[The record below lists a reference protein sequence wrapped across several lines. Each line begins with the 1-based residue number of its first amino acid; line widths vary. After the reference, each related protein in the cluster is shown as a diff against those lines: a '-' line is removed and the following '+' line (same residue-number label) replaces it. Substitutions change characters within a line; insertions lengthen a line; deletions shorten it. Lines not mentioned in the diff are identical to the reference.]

1 MSEKKSITIDSN
13 SLLGG
18 GGSSSK
24 RKSSKR
30 SNNGS
35 GSGER
40 RIRPSSIVQPSTLKK
55 TLLERIKQHQ
65 RTRERSREEE
75 SDRVNTATTNQQ
87 DGGGENSSNKNDNFS
102 QSIDFLR
109 KLALKRRQ
117 QTHKNRPSSVSS
129 SSSSSSSTVSSATPE
144 SQILNKVAETLHN
157 GEILTNTGLL
167 GLPVIPMIVP
177 EQQSNTNLTS
187 HSMPVSTSSIS
198 IGPMPIM
205 PETPAASILP
215 ETPPKI
221 TELANMYNNTI
232 AAATPETTSSEDK
245 NTSESSNEPPFHIP
259 EKPEDFLPS
268 IFIKEEPPHGC
279 LKNGKKPTFR
289 EWASKILGGGPPGV
303 PPGVPPPYDG
313 GASGGA
319 MGGASGGAM
328 GGASGGAIGGAIG
341 GASGGASGGGIHST
355 SSTDTN
361 THNKSVQPIS
371 GSTGEI
377 DPSQIAG
384 MRVKIRKT
392 HKKRYRIGKHDDV
405 VGVLLKNKQTQ
416 RHIQSQHL
424 SLRQRSIGEIRKYL
438 YDHHLLK
445 IGSNAPPD
453 VLRRMYEDAILTGDV
468 KNTNDGVL
476 LHNFM
481 SGGSGE

>member
-18 GGSSSK
+18 GGIGSSSK

-30 SNNGS
+30 STI

-40 RIRPSSIVQPSTLKK
+40 RIRPSSIVQPSTLKR

-65 RTRERSREEE
+65 RTRERSRDISNEDNSRNDDAKPSTPKNEGIT
-75 SDRVNTATTNQQ
+75 NT
-87 DGGGENSSNKNDNFS
+87 DNFS

-109 KLALKRRQ
+109 KLAMKRRQ
-117 QTHKNRPSSVSS
+117 MTQKKSS
-129 SSSSSSSTVSSATPE
+129 SKDNPPQAKTTEA
-144 SQILNKVAETLHN
+144 QILNKVAETLHN
-157 GEILTNTGLL
+157 GEIVTNTGLL
-167 GLPVIPMIVP
+167 GLPVVPTIVSPSQDIIMTTTAADPFPVISLGSMPIPMATSYDTSAVSSLSTPSIVS
-177 EQQSNTNLTS
+177 E
-187 HSMPVSTSSIS
+187 
-198 IGPMPIM
+198 
-205 PETPAASILP
+205 
-215 ETPPKI
+215 PPKL
-221 TELANMYNNTI
+221 TQLAEMYNNTI
-232 AAATPETTSSEDK
+232 AAATDALSDNSKDA
-245 NTSESSNEPPFHIP
+245 SVESNNEPSFHIP
-259 EKPEDFLPS
+259 QKPEDFLPS

-289 EWASKILGGGPPGV
+289 EWASKILGGGQS
-303 PPGVPPPYDG
+303 GVPPPHD
-313 GASGGA
+313 
-319 MGGASGGAM
+319 
-328 GGASGGAIGGAIG
+328 G
-341 GASGGASGGGIHST
+341 GASGGASGGAGGGA
-355 SSTDTN
+355 
-361 THNKSVQPIS
+361 S
-371 GSTGEI
+371 GGASGGAGGGASGGASGGAMSGGAMSGVGSI

-424 SLRQRSIGEIRKYL
+424 TLRQKSIGEIRKYL

-468 KNTNDGVL
+468 KNTNDGVM

-481 SGGSGE
+481 SGGGE

>member
-18 GGSSSK
+18 GIGGSK

-30 SNNGS
+30 STNGS

-40 RIRPSSIVQPSTLKK
+40 KIRPSSIVQPSTLKK

-65 RTRERSREEE
+65 RTRERSRSETE
-75 SDRVNTATTNQQ
+75 SQSESQPISGRSEDSS
-87 DGGGENSSNKNDNFS
+87 GGAIADNFS

-109 KLALKRRQ
+109 KLAMKRRQ
-117 QTHKNRPSSVSS
+117 VTQKNNRPPAVA
-129 SSSSSSSTVSSATPE
+129 SSTSHVTPE
-144 SQILNKVAETLHN
+144 SQILNTIAPTLQH

-167 GLPVIPMIVP
+167 GLPVVP
-177 EQQSNTNLTS
+177 TLITEQPSPAISQVG
-187 HSMPVSTSSIS
+187 PGPSIS
-198 IGPMPIM
+198 VGPMPM
-205 PETPAASILP
+205 PMPMPTLP
-215 ETPPKI
+215 NLPQEPIKIEMPPKI
-221 TELANMYNNTI
+221 TELAEMYNNTI
-232 AAATPETTSSEDK
+232 STVIPDTLSSSSTTND
-245 NTSESSNEPPFHIP
+245 NASESSKEPPLHIP
-259 EKPEDFLPS
+259 QKPEDYLPS

-289 EWASKILGGGPPGV
+289 EWATKILGGGPPGD
-303 PPGVPPPYDG
+303 PPGVPPPHDG
-313 GASGGA
+313 GAMSGGA
-319 MGGASGGAM
+319 MSGGAM
-328 GGASGGAIGGAIG
+328 SGGA
-341 GASGGASGGGIHST
+341 
-355 SSTDTN
+355 
-361 THNKSVQPIS
+361 
-371 GSTGEI
+371 I

-392 HKKRYRIGKHDDV
+392 HKKRYRIGKHDNV

-424 SLRQRSIGEIRKYL
+424 KLRQSSIGEIRKYL

-468 KNTNDGVL
+468 KNTNDGVM

-481 SGGSGE
+481 SGGGE

>member
-18 GGSSSK
+18 GGSGSSSK

-30 SNNGS
+30 STI

-65 RTRERSREEE
+65 RTRERSRDI
-75 SDRVNTATTNQQ
+75 SNDDNARNDDAKPSTPKNDGITNT
-87 DGGGENSSNKNDNFS
+87 DNFS

-109 KLALKRRQ
+109 KLAMKRRQ
-117 QTHKNRPSSVSS
+117 ITQKKSS
-129 SSSSSSSTVSSATPE
+129 SKDHPPPAKTTEA
-144 SQILNKVAETLHN
+144 QILNKVAETLHN
-157 GEILTNTGLL
+157 GEIITNTGLL
-167 GLPVIPMIVP
+167 GLPVVPTIVSPRQDIITTSAADSIPVI
-177 EQQSNTNLTS
+177 SLG
-187 HSMPVSTSSIS
+187 SMPIPTATSYDTASTSSLSTPS
-198 IGPMPIM
+198 IVS
-205 PETPAASILP
+205 E
-215 ETPPKI
+215 PPKL
-221 TELANMYNNTI
+221 TQLADMYNNSI
-232 AAATPETTSSEDK
+232 AASSV
-245 NTSESSNEPPFHIP
+245 ESNNEPSFHIP
-259 EKPEDFLPS
+259 QKSEDFLPS

-289 EWASKILGGGPPGV
+289 EWASKILGGGS
-303 PPGVPPPYDG
+303 PGVPPPHDG
-313 GASGGA
+313 GVSGGV
-319 MGGASGGAM
+319 
-328 GGASGGAIGGAIG
+328 
-341 GASGGASGGGIHST
+341 SGGG
-355 SSTDTN
+355 DG
-361 THNKSVQPIS
+361 SV
-371 GSTGEI
+371 GSI

-424 SLRQRSIGEIRKYL
+424 TLRQKSIGEIRKYL

-468 KNTNDGVL
+468 KNTNDGVM

-481 SGGSGE
+481 SGGGGGE

>member
-18 GGSSSK
+18 GIGGSK

-30 SNNGS
+30 SNKGS

-40 RIRPSSIVQPSTLKK
+40 KIRPSSIVQPSTLKK

-65 RTRERSREEE
+65 RTRERSRSETE
-75 SDRVNTATTNQQ
+75 SQSISGGNVKSGISSG
-87 DGGGENSSNKNDNFS
+87 DGAIDDNFS

-109 KLALKRRQ
+109 KLAMKRRQ
-117 QTHKNRPSSVSS
+117 VTQKNNRLPAVA
-129 SSSSSSSTVSSATPE
+129 SSTSHVTPE
-144 SQILNKVAETLHN
+144 SQILNTIAPTLQH

-167 GLPVIPMIVP
+167 GLPVVP
-177 EQQSNTNLTS
+177 TLITDQPSPAISQVG
-187 HSMPVSTSSIS
+187 PSIS
-198 IGPMPIM
+198 VGPMPM
-205 PETPAASILP
+205 NVPTLP
-215 ETPPKI
+215 NLPQEPMKIEMPPKI
-221 TELANMYNNTI
+221 TELADMYNNTI
-232 AAATPETTSSEDK
+232 STTIPETSSSTTND
-245 NTSESSNEPPFHIP
+245 NATESSKEPPLHIP
-259 EKPEDFLPS
+259 QKPEDYLPS

-289 EWASKILGGGPPGV
+289 EWVTKILGGGGPPGV
-303 PPGVPPPYDG
+303 PSPHDG
-313 GASGGA
+313 GAMSGGA
-319 MGGASGGAM
+319 MSGGAM
-328 GGASGGAIGGAIG
+328 SGG
-341 GASGGASGGGIHST
+341 
-355 SSTDTN
+355 D
-361 THNKSVQPIS
+361 
-371 GSTGEI
+371 I

-392 HKKRYRIGKHDDV
+392 HKKRYRIGKHDNV

-424 SLRQRSIGEIRKYL
+424 KLRQSSIGEIRKYL

-468 KNTNDGVL
+468 KNTNDGVM

-481 SGGSGE
+481 SGGGE

>member
-18 GGSSSK
+18 GSSSSK
-24 RKSSKR
+24 RKSNKR
-30 SNNGS
+30 SNGSGS

-40 RIRPSSIVQPSTLKK
+40 KIRPSSIVQPSTLKK

-65 RTRERSREEE
+65 RTRERSRAETE
-75 SDRVNTATTNQQ
+75 SQSHSHSESEPIS
-87 DGGGENSSNKNDNFS
+87 GGGGRSGDSSGGGGAITDNFS

-109 KLALKRRQ
+109 KLAMKRRQ
-117 QTHKNRPSSVSS
+117 LTQKNHRPSAAASLSS
-129 SSSSSSSTVSSATPE
+129 SANTPE
-144 SQILNKVAETLHN
+144 AQILNTIAPTLQH

-167 GLPVIPMIVP
+167 GLPVVPTLVTEKPSTAISSMSIPHVGP
-177 EQQSNTNLTS
+177 
-187 HSMPVSTSSIS
+187 SIS
-198 IGPMPIM
+198 VGPMPM
-205 PETPAASILP
+205 PMPTMMPIPP
-215 ETPPKI
+215 EYSSEPIKSEIPPKI
-221 TELANMYNNTI
+221 TDLAEMYNNTI
-232 AAATPETTSSEDK
+232 AAATPETTSSSTTND
-245 NTSESSNEPPFHIP
+245 NITDSSKEPPLHIP
-259 EKPEDFLPS
+259 QKPEDYLPS

-289 EWASKILGGGPPGV
+289 EWATKIFGGGPPGG
-303 PPGVPPPYDG
+303 PSPHDG
-313 GASGGA
+313 GAIGGAMSGGSGGA
-319 MGGASGGAM
+319 MGGGSGGGSGGAM
-328 GGASGGAIGGAIG
+328 SGG
-341 GASGGASGGGIHST
+341 SGGEMSGG
-355 SSTDTN
+355 
-361 THNKSVQPIS
+361 S
-371 GSTGEI
+371 GGDI

-392 HKKRYRIGKHDDV
+392 HKKRYRIGKHDNV

-424 SLRQRSIGEIRKYL
+424 KLRQSSIGEIRKYL

-468 KNTNDGVL
+468 KNTNDGVM

-481 SGGSGE
+481 SGGGGE